1 MTPNQDRKPA
11 LLLFNPF
18 VYIAGAQALF
28 LGWAAILAAGLLG
41 AMSHTHLDGV
51 LDVHSGAHVPLWV
64 FLSEGM
70 IDWLCLAGV
79 LLIIGRITSRTSFR
93 SIDVLGTQAL
103 ARWPTLFVSLV
114 TLPRGFQRFGNY
126 LAEQLLKPGAKPE
139 FNTADAAVFCAAVLA
154 IVLLTCWVVV
164 LMYKAYS
171 VSCNVTGGKAIGT
184 FIGGLV
190 LAEILSKVLLAGLL
204 SFAVPS
210 DTHLDQR
217 PAAAPKAAADTAAL
231 PAAQAWLALVD
242 EGNYSR
248 SWNEA
253 APIFQ
258 AKVTEKSWG
267 NAMETFRKPLGSLVS
282 RKLKTAQPAT
292 QLPGAP
298 DGQYIVLQFDTS
310 FAEKKAAVETVTVG
324 LEKDGTWR
332 ASGYY
337 IK

>member
-1 MTPNQDRKPA
+1 MTPNHDRKPA

-41 AMSHTHLDGV
+41 AMRHTHFDGV
-51 LDVHSGAHVPLWV
+51 LDVHSGATVPLWV

-79 LLIIGRITSRTSFR
+79 LLIIGRIASKTSFR

-114 TLPRGFQRFGNY
+114 TLPSGFQRFGNY
-126 LAEQLLKPGAKPE
+126 LVERLQNPGAKPE
-139 FNTADAAVFCAAVLA
+139 FNTTDAAVFCAAVLA
-154 IVLLTCWVVV
+154 IIVITCWVVV

-171 VSCNVTGGKAIGT
+171 VSCNLTGGKAIGT
-184 FIGGLV
+184 FIGGL
-190 LAEILSKVLLAGLL
+190 ILSEIVSKVAVWGLL
-204 SFAVPS
+204 SFAAPS
-210 DTHLDQR
+210 TAHLDQR
-217 PAAAPKAAADTAAL
+217 PAAAPKAVADTAARA
-231 PAAQAWLALVD
+231 AAQAWLSLID
-242 EGNYSR
+242 EGSYSR

-258 AKVTEKSWG
+258 TKVTEKSWG
-267 NAMETFRKPLGSLVS
+267 NALESFRKPLGSLVS

-298 DGQYIVLQFDTS
+298 DGQYIVLQFDAS